1 MEKIVFFELEEWEAL
16 LVKNAFVGNE
26 VICTEEK
33 LNKNTVEKYKDA
45 CVISTF
51 IYSQVSKEVIDQ
63 LPNLKYIT
71 TRSTGFDHIDVSYA
85 KEKQIPVSNVPS
97 YGEHTVAEHTFALIL
112 ALSRKI
118 VQSVERT
125 RRGDFSLNG
134 LTGFDLSGKTL
145 GVLGTGK
152 IGTHVIELGLALQ
165 MKILAYNRHSDEEL
179 EKKGVKFV
187 PLDEVLGNADVITLH
202 LPYNKETHHTI
213 NAENITKIKKGALLI
228 NTARGGLVETQ
239 AIVEALE
246 KEILSGVG
254 LDVLEEEG
262 ALKEER
268 ELLSTTFLQSSD
280 IKTQLLN
287 HVLLDY
293 SQVIITPHNAFNSK
307 EALAQILE
315 VTIQNIS
322 GFFKSAK
329 QNLVE

>member
-1 MEKIVFFELEEWEAL
+1 MEKIVFFELEEWEAP
-16 LVKNAFVGNE
+16 LVKSALSGSE

-45 CVISTF
+45 TVISTF
-51 IYSQVSKEVIDQ
+51 IYSQVSKDIIDQ

-71 TRSTGFDHIDVSYA
+71 TRSTGFEHIDTAYA
-85 KEKQIPVSNVPS
+85 KEKHIFVSNVPS
-97 YGEHTVAEHTFALIL
+97 YGEHTVAEHAFALIL
-112 ALSRKI
+112 GLSRKL

-134 LTGFDLSGKTL
+134 LTGFDLAGKTL
-145 GVLGTGK
+145 GVIGTGK

-165 MKILAYNRHSDEEL
+165 MKVLAYNRHNNEEL
-179 EKKGVKFV
+179 EKKGVRFV
-187 PLDEVLGNADVITLH
+187 SLDEVLGSSDVITLH

-213 NAENITKIKKGALLI
+213 NTENIGKIKRGALLI

-239 AIVEALE
+239 AILEALE

-268 ELLSTTFLQSSD
+268 ELLSSDFLQSSD

-293 SQVIITPHNAFNSK
+293 PQAIITPHNAFNSK
-307 EALAQILE
+307 EALAQILD
-315 VTIQNIS
+315 VTLQNIS
-322 GFFKSAK
+322 GFFQNTK